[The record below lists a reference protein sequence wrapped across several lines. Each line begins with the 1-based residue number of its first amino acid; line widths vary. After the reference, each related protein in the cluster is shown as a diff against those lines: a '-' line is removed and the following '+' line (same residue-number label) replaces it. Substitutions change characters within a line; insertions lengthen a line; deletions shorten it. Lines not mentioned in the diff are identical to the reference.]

1 LVVAKRRDAEREDYG
16 ESKKNGLLFNS
27 KMWLKFAYFF
37 MFEKQNIK
45 TQAG

>member
-27 KMWLKFAYFF
+27 KIKGKMWLKHTEGKHAANNLNF
-37 MFEKQNIK
+37 
-45 TQAG
+45 